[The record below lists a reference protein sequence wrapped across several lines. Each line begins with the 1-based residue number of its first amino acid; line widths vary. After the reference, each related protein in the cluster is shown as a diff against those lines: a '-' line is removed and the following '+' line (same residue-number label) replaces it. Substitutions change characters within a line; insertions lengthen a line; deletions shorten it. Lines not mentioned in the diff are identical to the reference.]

1 MLEYY
6 TNIDKGNLLETD
18 SNEIKDINS
27 RVNILKDEFTLEK
40 SDYEKL
46 KCSQQNNELNAIK
59 FDANEKEKIIHENK
73 NIYNMS
79 LNSLFNK
86 ISKVSIDI
94 IEDLTIYKGQKNK
107 NINNF
112 FIIFTKD
119 DRLMYVGILLLLL
132 SLCLWFIDITK

>member
-6 TNIDKGNLLETD
+6 TNLDETKMND
-18 SNEIKDINS
+18 DNQIRK
-27 RVNILKDEFTLEK
+27 NILKDKFTLEK

-46 KCSQQNNELNAIK
+46 KQVQQNNELNMLSYQE
-59 FDANEKEKIIHENK
+59 NEKAKVINENK

-79 LNSLFNK
+79 IYSLFK
-86 ISKVSIDI
+86 KVSSVSMELVEDI
-94 IEDLTIYKGQKNK
+94 TIYLSQKNK

-119 DRLMYVGILLLLL
+119 DRLIYVGILFILLAM
-132 SLCLWFIDITK
+132 SLWFIDITN